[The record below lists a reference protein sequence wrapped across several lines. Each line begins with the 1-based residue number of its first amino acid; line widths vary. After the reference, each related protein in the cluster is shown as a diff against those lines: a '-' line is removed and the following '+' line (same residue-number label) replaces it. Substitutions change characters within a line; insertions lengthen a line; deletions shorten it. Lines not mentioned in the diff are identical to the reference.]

1 LIVFHHAYK
10 RQTCGSSRDHHQIQR
25 STTQQT
31 LNIHSHSKPF
41 KHTKD
46 TSLLLHNTPR
56 FAPAYQA
63 QCNPFGCAPVSRPG
77 YTYRIARPRPQ
88 RPQYSSFNHF
98 FSQVDELLTEIDREA
113 QRQAQLEAH
122 LEAQREAHRQRQQRK
137 RALRA
142 QFAVK
147 QTEQGWQVDGD
158 IQGFEQENISIEIMD
173 ENTLKITGNTKWEAE
188 KTTQPEQQQ
197 PEVEPAAIT
206 EPASDEKMEGAT
218 LNEPEYETITEA
230 ETATVGAAT
239 PDSDTESHKS
249 YQPTVED
256 DFEDLGAETSSLIS
270 HSRPAT
276 PTEVKEPKGKGKA
289 VDEPIATETTVTHQA
304 QPEAPAPTQQQPQEE
319 ERVHGSFERTFRFP
333 QRIDGSNVSASFKEG
348 ALKINV
354 PRVQAQQARRI
365 AIL

>member
-1 LIVFHHAYK
+1 MAFIL
-10 RQTCGSSRDHHQIQR
+10 
-25 STTQQT
+25 
-31 LNIHSHSKPF
+31 
-41 KHTKD
+41 
-46 TSLLLHNTPR
+46 TPR

-77 YTYRIARPRPQ
+77 YAYRIARPRPQ

-142 QFAVK
+142 KFAVN

-158 IQGFEQENISIEIMD
+158 IQGFEQENISIEIMN
-173 ENTLKITGNTKWEAE
+173 ENTLKITGNTRWEAE

-197 PEVEPAAIT
+197 QSEVEAPAAT
-206 EPASDEKMEGAT
+206 ESTSDNKMDGAT

-270 HSRPAT
+270 SPSRPAT
-276 PTEVKEPKGKGKA
+276 PTEAKEPKGKGKA
-289 VDEPIATETTVTHQA
+289 VDEPIATETAVTQQP
-304 QPEAPAPTQQQPQEE
+304 QPEAPAPAQQQPQEE

-333 QRIDGSNVSASFKEG
+333 QRIDGSNVSASFKDG